1 MSLRI
6 NTNSNSAFSSYQL
19 NKNQNDLTGS
29 IEKLSTGRR
38 INRAADDASGMAIA
52 NRLESLSRAFGQDI
66 RNANDAISIVQVA
79 DGAMEEAT
87 ELLQDIRVKAMQAGN
102 ASQSSESRLAI
113 QADIDKSLEALGN
126 IANDTSF
133 NNQKL
138 LSGTF
143 TNKQFQVGANPGETI
158 SISLGSIEPSKISD
172 DALGSLSDI
181 DVTSDQGVEDALEMT
196 DMAINYINRQRSQA
210 GSTQNQLESTI
221 NNLSST
227 MINTMSAESEMRD
240 LDFAEESSNL
250 NRIKLLAKAKTFAL
264 AQAGEASKRIL
275 DVLG

>member
-6 NTNSNSAFSSYQL
+6 NTNSNNAFSSYQL
-19 NKNQNDLTGS
+19 NKNQKDLTGS
-29 IEKLSTGRR
+29 IERLYTGRR

-52 NRLESLSRAFGQDI
+52 KRLESLSRAFGQDI